1 MPALYELT
9 KSMMEAMS
17 ADVDDQ
23 TIADTLESLEG
34 EFNDKAVS
42 IIKLVENLNGD
53 TSVIDA
59 EIERLKARK
68 QVIVNKQKKLREYL
82 LHNMQASGITKIEC
96 QLFTAS
102 LRQGVESVDILDESI
117 LPDEFVKAEVVTKPD
132 KKAIKD
138 ALKAGADVP
147 GAALKRGETT
157 IVIK

>member
-1 MPALYELT
+1 MTALYEITGNMKELLN
-9 KSMMEAMS
+9 SDFDE
-17 ADVDDQ
+17 Q
-23 TIADTLESLEG
+23 TIADTMEALQG

-59 EIERLKARK
+59 EIKRLQERK
-68 QVIVNKQKKLREYL
+68 QVINNKQKRLREYL
-82 LHNMQASGITKIEC
+82 LHNMEANEITKIEC
-96 QLFTAS
+96 PLFTAS
-102 LRQGVESVDILDESI
+102 LRKGLESVEIIDESL
-117 LPDEFVKAEVVTKPD
+117 LPDEFVKAEVVTKAD

-138 ALKAGADVP
+138 ALKAGESVP

>member
-1 MPALYELT
+1 MTALYEITGNMKELL
-9 KSMMEAMS
+9 SSDFDE
-17 ADVDDQ
+17 Q
-23 TIADTLESLEG
+23 TIADTLESLQG

-59 EIERLKARK
+59 EIERLKSRK
-68 QVIVNKQKKLREYL
+68 QVIVNKQKRLREYL
-82 LHNMQASGITKIEC
+82 LQNMTANGITKIEC
-96 QLFTAS
+96 PLFTAS
-102 LRQGVESVDILDESI
+102 LRSGLESVDITDESL
-117 LPDEFVKAEVVTKPD
+117 LPDEYVKAEVVTKAD